1 MKGCESVDKEEF
13 YNSGKWKAKRK
24 KILRR
29 DGYQCQLC
37 KRYGRLTEA
46 TLVHHIIEYED
57 DPSLALVDSNLVSLC
72 KKCHE
77 KVHPEKGTKSNRKKA
92 WKRGNYND
100 PYGG

>member
-1 MKGCESVDKEEF
+1 MDKDEF
-13 YNSGKWKAKRK
+13 YSSGKWKAKQK

-29 DGYQCQLC
+29 DGYQCQIC

-46 TLVHHIIEYED
+46 ELVHHIIEYED
-57 DPSLALVDSNLVSLC
+57 DPSLGLVDSNLVSLC
-72 KKCHE
+72 RKCHN
-77 KVHPEKGTKSNRKKA
+77 KVHGDKGTKSNRLKA